1 MSSLTPYD
9 LNQLFAVSAQMDL
22 VINEEKTG
30 TKTSLENWI
39 SHLLQT
45 SK

>member
-1 MSSLTPYD
+1 MSSLTLYD

-22 VINEEKTG
+22 VINVEKIE
-30 TKTSLENWI
+30 TKASLENWV